1 MASGALRWFLTR
13 ETLSQK
19 NRWKNDTIKITSEP
33 FTFFPFYKGDV
44 SRFVDF
50 VTDVFSWEVSC
61 ANCGHWTASFEP
73 CQFPLRQQGAKCQQ
87 REMAPRGVS
96 DQIGF
101 SLDWRGMK
109 YLNKGEKAR
118 EDFLF
123 RCYNLSPGIGW
134 EGWSG
139 LRPAGG
145 AVMRCQAFVGDNQTN
160 KLKSQI
166 DWC

>member
-1 MASGALRWFLTR
+1 MRSFLCQLWTLDSFIW
-13 ETLSQK
+13 TLSISSAA
-19 NRWKNDTIKITSEP
+19 T
-33 FTFFPFYKGDV
+33 
-44 SRFVDF
+44 
-50 VTDVFSWEVSC
+50 
-61 ANCGHWTASFEP
+61 
-73 CQFPLRQQGAKCQQ
+73 KCQQ

-101 SLDWRGMK
+101 SFDWRGMK

-145 AVMRCQAFVGDNQTN
+145 SCNAMPSFCRRQSN
-160 KLKSQI
+160 KQIEKSNWLMLISKTYRWTELYQGTRDEKGKVNLSRI
-166 DWC
+166 SCCVFFLAYFAMSPN